1 MYNRFFKNNNIIIM
15 RHTIAI
21 LLQNESGALSRVASM
36 FSTRGYNIDSL
47 SVAPTQ
53 DPMVSRLTLVTEGSD
68 EVIEQITKQ
77 LYKLIDVVDVF
88 DITLHDHIE
97 REMMLIKIEPTT
109 ESTEELN
116 EIISNY
122 SATIINEKNQL
133 MIIEVMADSDV
144 NNNFLTAITNL
155 SKVIAIAR
163 SGPLAL
169 AKGISKTSL

>member
-1 MYNRFFKNNNIIIM
+1 M

-97 REMMLIKIEPTT
+97 REMMLIKIEPST

-144 NNNFLTAITNL
+144 NNNFLTDITNL
-155 SKVIAIAR
+155 SR
-163 SGPLAL
+163 SYSHCKKWPSCPGQRYF
-169 AKGISKTSL
+169 

>member
-1 MYNRFFKNNNIIIM
+1 M

-36 FSTRGYNIDSL
+36 FSTRGYNIESL

-68 EVIEQITKQ
+68 AVIEQITKQ

-97 REMMLIKIEPTT
+97 REMILIKIKPYTGKI
-109 ESTEELN
+109 EELN
-116 EIISNY
+116 ETIVNY
-122 SATIINEKNQL
+122 SATKINDKDEL
-133 MIIEVMADSDV
+133 IIIEVMADSDV
-144 NNNFLTAITNL
+144 NNNFLTDITDFGEI
-155 SKVIAIAR
+155 IAIAR

>member
-1 MYNRFFKNNNIIIM
+1 M

-97 REMMLIKIEPTT
+97 REMMLIKIEPST

>member
-1 MYNRFFKNNNIIIM
+1 M

-97 REMMLIKIEPTT
+97 REMMLIKIEPST

-144 NNNFLTAITNL
+144 NNNFLTDITNL
-155 SKVIAIAR
+155 SKVIAI
-163 SGPLAL
+163 
-169 AKGISKTSL
+169 